1 VRVDVRATA
10 VTLTD
15 VITRQGYFIAA
26 DQARFPMLLGWEAAG
41 TVDTLGPGVDD
52 LAASEEVLVFTPQ
65 ALNQLGTYAEQIVVP
80 AEGLARRPTGL
91 DPVPGSTLPLSGL
104 TAAQAVEATG
114 CGAGSSLLIIGA
126 LGAVGLLA
134 TQLARHAGIE
144 VLASVR
150 AEQANEARELGVK
163 HAIDRD
169 GDICAQVRDIRAEG
183 VDAVI
188 STVGAGVWSA
198 ALEAIRDG
206 GRLVHI
212 VPGDAPPPQRGIAV
226 TMVYVQPDRALLE
239 RLAGMAADGT
249 LDTRVRQVL
258 PLEEAGR
265 AHELVAG
272 GAVGGRIVL
281 TP

>member
-1 VRVDVRATA
+1 MRVNVRATA

-15 VITRQGYFIAA
+15 VTTRQGSFIAA

-41 TVDTLGPGVDD
+41 VVDALGPGVDD
-52 LAASEEVLVFTPQ
+52 VAVGDEVLVFTPQ

-80 AEGLARRPTGL
+80 AEGIAHPPAGL
-91 DPVPGSTLPLSGL
+91 DPVSASTLPLSGL
-104 TAAQAVEATG
+104 TAAQAVELTG
-114 CGAGSSLLIIGA
+114 CGAGSSLLVIGA

-134 TQLARHAGIE
+134 TQLARHAGVE

-150 AEQANEARELGVK
+150 AEQAVEARQLGVN

-169 GDICAQVRDIRAEG
+169 GDLSAQARDVRPGG
-183 VDAVI
+183 VDAVL
-188 STVGAGVWSA
+188 STVGAAVWPA

-212 VPGDAPPPQRGIAV
+212 VPGDVPPPQRRIAV
-226 TMVYVQPDRALLE
+226 TMAYVHPDRALLE

-249 LDTRVRQVL
+249 LDTRVRHVL
-258 PLEEAGR
+258 PLECAGQ

-272 GAVGGRIVL
+272 GAVGGRVVL